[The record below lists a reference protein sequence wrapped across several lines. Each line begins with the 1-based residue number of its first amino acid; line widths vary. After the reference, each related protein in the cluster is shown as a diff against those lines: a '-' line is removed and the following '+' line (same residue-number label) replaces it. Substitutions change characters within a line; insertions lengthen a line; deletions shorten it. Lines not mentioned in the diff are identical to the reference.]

1 MHRDILKI
9 IEVGLTAADP
19 VRAIKVALKLEG
31 SKLVISGREYDV
43 GRGVKVLGFGK
54 ASATMA
60 LAVEELLSDY
70 IVSGAVIVPKGLKP
84 PTLSKVKVL
93 YGSHP
98 IPDEDTLNSTKELLK
113 LRSGDEEDTYIVLIS
128 GGGSALFEL
137 PIEPI
142 SLEDLKVLTSQLLKC
157 GADIKEINTVRKHI
171 SMVKGGRLAEL
182 LYPSKVISLVLSDV
196 VGDPIEFIA
205 SGPTAPDTTTYEDAI
220 AVLKRY
226 GIWDTVPA
234 SVREVLLRG
243 LKGELKETPK
253 PGDKTFDKVLNYIVA
268 SNYISLK
275 SMELT
280 AKELGYNT
288 LVITSM
294 MEGEAREVGRF
305 VASIIKNIK
314 KYDEP
319 VRKPAAILFG
329 GETTVTVRGRGVGG
343 RNQELA
349 LSVAI
354 SIAGLDDVVFASV
367 GSDGVDGVSPA
378 AGAVIDGGTVIDG
391 RRLGLDPYEA
401 LSNNDSYTYL
411 SKLKSAIVTGP
422 TGTNVNDLA
431 VALIK

>member
-220 AVLKRY
+220 AVLRGMVY
-226 GIWDTVPA
+226 GIQYLH
-234 SVREVLLRG
+234 LLG
-243 LKGELKETPK
+243 
-253 PGDKTFDKVLNYIVA
+253 
-268 SNYISLK
+268 K
-275 SMELT
+275 S
-280 AKELGYNT
+280 Y
-288 LVITSM
+288 
-294 MEGEAREVGRF
+294 
-305 VASIIKNIK
+305 
-314 KYDEP
+314 
-319 VRKPAAILFG
+319 
-329 GETTVTVRGRGVGG
+329 
-343 RNQELA
+343 
-349 LSVAI
+349 
-354 SIAGLDDVVFASV
+354 
-367 GSDGVDGVSPA
+367 
-378 AGAVIDGGTVIDG
+378 
-391 RRLGLDPYEA
+391 
-401 LSNNDSYTYL
+401 
-411 SKLKSAIVTGP
+411 
-422 TGTNVNDLA
+422 
-431 VALIK
+431 